1 MHILSAM
8 RCNTF
13 EDELA
18 MTLWITLTT
27 VDQAAIVT
35 TGFRMS
41 CKTDD

>member
-1 MHILSAM
+1 MHILLAM
-8 RCNTF
+8 LCMAF
-13 EDELA
+13 DAELA

-27 VDQAAIVT
+27 ADQAAIVT